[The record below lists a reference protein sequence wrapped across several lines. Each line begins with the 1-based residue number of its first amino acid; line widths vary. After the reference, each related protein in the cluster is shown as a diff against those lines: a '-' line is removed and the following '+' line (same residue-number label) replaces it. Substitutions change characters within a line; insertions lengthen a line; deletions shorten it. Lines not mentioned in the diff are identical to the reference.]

1 MSVTH
6 ITAGQTLD
14 ATFLTTAWDK
24 LNQDTQ
30 FKSSRNAIA
39 KLDVLSVVEDRD
51 VIQNANHVY
60 SNVVSKE
67 GKSTTQK
74 SSGRC
79 WMFAMCNVMRVSMMK
94 KYNLPDDFEL
104 SQGYLFYYDKLERAN
119 YFLEDIIAT
128 RNEPPSSRLV
138 SHLVA
143 GANLIGDGGQ
153 WDMLINIVNKY
164 GVVPKSAFPETK
176 CCVASR
182 RMNLFLKNKL
192 RQYASELRAMA
203 EKDSSVNE
211 DALRAQKFLY
221 MNEYHKILSTFF
233 GKPPTSF
240 DWTFRDSKKKFKT
253 FKNLTPLTFYKEHV
267 PFQADD
273 YVR

>member
-24 LNQDTQ
+24 LNQDAQ

-203 EKDSSVNE
+203 GKDSSVNE

>member
-1 MSVTH
+1 M
-6 ITAGQTLD
+6 
-14 ATFLTTAWDK
+14 
-24 LNQDTQ
+24 
-30 FKSSRNAIA
+30 
-39 KLDVLSVVEDRD
+39 
-51 VIQNANHVY
+51 
-60 SNVVSKE
+60 
-67 GKSTTQK
+67 
-74 SSGRC
+74 
-79 WMFAMCNVMRVSMMK
+79 
-94 KYNLPDDFEL
+94 
-104 SQGYLFYYDKLERAN
+104 ERAN

-203 EKDSSVNE
+203 GKDSSVNE

-253 FKNLTPLTFYKEHV
+253 FSDPVVCVLYT
-267 PFQADD
+267 
-273 YVR
+273 